1 MDSGPAPAF
10 MGVTGV
16 WIPAFAGMT
25 EQAER
30 TEEAGRTDGRWWWCG
45 FETRLYVLQASLT
58 VLGPWIPAAPLL
70 LWVLSGVWIPAFAGM
85 TEEAG

>member
-58 VLGPWIPAAPLL
+58 VLGPRTPALRLL
-70 LWVLSGVWIPAFAGM
+70 LWGGRGVGFPLSR
-85 TEEAG
+85 E